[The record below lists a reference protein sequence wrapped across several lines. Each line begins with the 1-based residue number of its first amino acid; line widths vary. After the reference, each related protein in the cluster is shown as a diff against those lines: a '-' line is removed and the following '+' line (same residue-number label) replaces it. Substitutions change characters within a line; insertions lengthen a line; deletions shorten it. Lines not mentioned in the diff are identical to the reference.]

1 MSSAGE
7 GSGGEGG
14 SGGGSGEAIGARV
27 LTMAEAVAVVIK
39 LRQQLTDMLATL
51 PLYEGPSAPVV
62 AICVSVRGEVGRVV
76 DVFGRAQDG
85 AQMVEALVTGTN
97 ALAASAVMGRVQV
110 REAEAEAMAAMESP
124 AKQQAATV
132 GQKAAP
138 SGTNSKLN

>member
-1 MSSAGE
+1 MSGAGE
-7 GSGGEGG
+7 GSGGGG
-14 SGGGSGEAIGARV
+14 SGSGGAIGGRV

-39 LRQQLTDMLATL
+39 LRDQLTEMLATL

-76 DVFGRAQDG
+76 DVFGRAEDA

-97 ALAASAVMGRVQV
+97 ALAASAVTGRVQV
-110 REAEAEAMAAMESP
+110 REAEAEAMASMESP
-124 AKQQAATV
+124 VKPPAAAAV

>member
-1 MSSAGE
+1 MVETFEASAG
-7 GSGGEGG
+7 
-14 SGGGSGEAIGARV
+14 
-27 LTMAEAVAVVIK
+27 
-39 LRQQLTDMLATL
+39 LRM
-51 PLYEGPSAPVV
+51 PSPSSTPVV

-76 DVFGRAQDG
+76 DVFGRAEDA

-97 ALAASAVMGRVQV
+97 ALAASAVTGRVQV

-124 AKQQAATV
+124 VKPPAATA